1 MAASAG
7 GEDAMSWESPFHEG
21 ELRAQELAGEGEQGE
36 SNGAMIGKKIMSGA
50 VNFIRAQKM
59 AVGSS
64 RDTAGRR
71 WASVVLG
78 QAGFLEPSSDR
89 RSLTMAID
97 PAENNAKD
105 PLCENIK
112 AHTHISLPI
121 TAPTTHTH

>member
-21 ELRAQELAGEGEQGE
+21 ELRAQELAGEREQGE

-59 AVGSS
+59 AVVRN

-78 QAGFLEPSSDR
+78 QAGFLATSSEPG
-89 RSLTMAID
+89 SLNMATD
-97 PAENNAKD
+97 PAGKKRKGPPGGNLK
-105 PLCENIK
+105 PG
-112 AHTHISLPI
+112 AH
-121 TAPTTHTH
+121 